1 MHCRVLAQNILVV
14 GPQAN
19 HQTFHLGQ
27 PVTGDRSPIN
37 SRLTCGLLVSHILSI
52 TLCPCIIY
60 HHTYPWHLSPPV
72 DSSNHSNEM
81 SQLSTITRSTQLPVL
96 IIGSGLG
103 GLTLAHS
110 LAKHRIPYRIY
121 ERDSAAS
128 QRAQGYRV
136 SIDEG
141 GANGLRNA
149 LDAKTF
155 QRFEETCAASNPVG
169 GRIDGPSGKVLQRGI
184 LGLLGSG
191 GITMIVALLYRFLS
205 KRLENGK
212 WKGWLWSWSEFKLDD
227 VLTIC

>member
-1 MHCRVLAQNILVV
+1 MRMRVTYLISTSFPLSYAYLSSII
-14 GPQAN
+14 
-19 HQTFHLGQ
+19 TFIHG
-27 PVTGDRSPIN
+27 S
-37 SRLTCGLLVSHILSI
+37 LLYL
-52 TLCPCIIY
+52 
-60 HHTYPWHLSPPV
+60 
-72 DSSNHSNEM
+72 SNHYISSDVM
-81 SQLSTITRSTQLPVL
+81 SPLSMITRSTQQPVL

-110 LAKHRIPYRIY
+110 LAKHHIPYAIY

-169 GRIDGPSGKVLQRGI
+169 GRIDGPSAKVLQRGI

-191 GITMIVALLYRFLS
+191 GLPMIFALLYRFLL
-205 KRLENGK
+205 KRWENGK
-212 WKGWLWSWSEFKLDD
+212 WRDWLWSWGEIH
-227 VLTIC
+227 V